1 VNELRKTTARNSS
14 EELRDLQ
21 ARWKRLARAECRWE
35 SRLGDG
41 GSAAPLVYANCMEKQ
56 LDERIQRL
64 KPLLC
69 EGAGM
74 TGSCAAA
81 ERY

>member
-1 VNELRKTTARNSS
+1 LRKTTASKS
-14 EELRDLQ
+14 AGELRDLQ
-21 ARWKRLARAECRWE
+21 LRWKRLARAQCGWE
-35 SRLGDG
+35 ARLGDG
-41 GSAAPLVYANCMEKQ
+41 GSVAPLVFATCMEKL
-56 LDERIQRL
+56 LDARIQQL